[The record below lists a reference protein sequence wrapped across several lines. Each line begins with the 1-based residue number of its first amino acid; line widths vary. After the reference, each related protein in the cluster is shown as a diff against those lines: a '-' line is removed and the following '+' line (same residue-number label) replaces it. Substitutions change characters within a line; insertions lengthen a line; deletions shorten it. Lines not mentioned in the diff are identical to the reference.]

1 MIWGWGRELGVFLWI
16 VWWKWQYLSVLEE
29 SAPSEERL
37 LDKSPYCSGMIDD
50 RPRRGGGSPLRVS
63 E

>member
-1 MIWGWGRELGVFLWI
+1 MSLGCFCG
-16 VWWKWQYLSVLEE
+16 LSGGSGNIYQSFEE

-50 RPRRGGGSPLRVS
+50 RPRRGGCSPLRVS

>member
-1 MIWGWGRELGVFLWI
+1 MSLGCFCG
-16 VWWKWQYLSVLEE
+16 LSGGSGNIYQSFEE

-50 RPRRGGGSPLRVS
+50 RPRRGGYSPLRVS